1 MDRPL
6 RIVVTNDDGVDSP
19 GIHALARALHDAGHA
34 LTVVAPSR
42 DWSGA
47 GASIGPIHLD
57 ASIEVTEITWDHL
70 PGVPVYA
77 LDRPPATGVWA
88 ACLGAFGEVPDLI
101 ASGINPG
108 ANTGHLTLHSGTVGA
123 ALTGAAFGV
132 PGIALS
138 LEWSTESYQWAT
150 AARFAPAAAQWA
162 VSAGD
167 GMPAVLNINVPN
179 RPYGEVLGV
188 QEAHLARYG
197 EVWINNADRSD
208 GDLRLTFEGG
218 GREPD
223 PDSDVALIGEGY
235 VAVTPLLGIERA
247 ALTGAAAAV
256 ATTLTERP

>member
-1 MDRPL
+1 
-6 RIVVTNDDGVDSP
+6 
-19 GIHALARALHDAGHA
+19 
-34 LTVVAPSR
+34 
-42 DWSGA
+42 
-47 GASIGPIHLD
+47 
-57 ASIEVTEITWDHL
+57 
-70 PGVPVYA
+70 VYA

-108 ANTGHLTLHSGTVGA
+108 ANTGHLTLHSGTVGG

-138 LEWSTESYQWAT
+138 LEWSTEAYHWET
-150 AARFAPAAAQWA
+150 AARFAPAAARWA

-179 RPYGEVLGV
+179 RPYAEVLGV
-188 QEAHLARYG
+188 KEAHLARYG

-223 PDSDVALIGEGY
+223 PESDVALIGEGY

-247 ALTGAAAAV
+247 ALTGAAVAV
-256 ATTLTERP
+256 ATTLAERP

>member
-1 MDRPL
+1 MDRRL

-19 GIHALARALHDAGHA
+19 GIHALARALHDAGHD

-57 ASIEVTEITWDHL
+57 ASIEVTELEWDHL

-88 ACLGAFGEVPDLI
+88 ACLGAFGAVPDLI

-108 ANTGHLTLHSGTVGA
+108 ANTGHLTLHSGTVGG

-132 PGIALS
+132 AGIALS
-138 LEWSTESYQWAT
+138 LEWATGEYHWET

-162 VSAGD
+162 IDAGD
-167 GMPAVLNINVPN
+167 TMPAVLNINVPN
-179 RPYGEVLGV
+179 RPFEEVLGV
-188 QEAHLARYG
+188 REAHLARYG
-197 EVWINNADRSD
+197 EVWVNNADRSD
-208 GDLRLTFEGG
+208 GDLRLTFDGG

-223 PDSDVALIGEGY
+223 PEADVALIGEGY
-235 VAVTPLLGIERA
+235 VAVTPLVGIERA
-247 ALTGAAAAV
+247 PLTGAADRVAA
-256 ATTLTERP
+256 ALHDGP

>member
-19 GIHALARALHDAGHA
+19 GIHALARALHGAGHD
-34 LTVVAPSR
+34 LTVVAPTR

-57 ASIEVTEITWDHL
+57 ASIEVTELEWDHL

-108 ANTGHLTLHSGTVGA
+108 ANTGHLTLHSGTVGG

-138 LEWSTESYQWAT
+138 LEWATGEYHWET
-150 AARFAPAAAQWA
+150 AARFAPAAARWA
-162 VSAGD
+162 IDAG
-167 GMPAVLNINVPN
+167 GSMPAVLNVNVPN
-179 RPYGEVLGV
+179 RPFAEVLGV
-188 QEAHLARYG
+188 REAHLARYG
-197 EVWINNADRSD
+197 EVWVNNADRSD
-208 GDLRLTFEGG
+208 GDLRLTFDAG

-223 PDSDVALIGEGY
+223 PEADVALIGEGY

-256 ATTLTERP
+256 ATTMAQRP

>member
-19 GIHALARALHDAGHA
+19 GIHALARALHGAGHD
-34 LTVVAPSR
+34 LTVVAPTR

-57 ASIEVTEITWDHL
+57 ASIEVTELEWDHL

-108 ANTGHLTLHSGTVGA
+108 ANTGHLTLHSGTVGG

-138 LEWSTESYQWAT
+138 LEWATGEYHWDT
-150 AARFAPAAAQWA
+150 AARFAPAAARWA
-162 VSAGD
+162 IDAG
-167 GMPAVLNINVPN
+167 GSMPAVLNVNVPN
-179 RPYGEVLGV
+179 RPFAEVLGV
-188 QEAHLARYG
+188 REAHLARYG
-197 EVWINNADRSD
+197 EVWVNNADRSD
-208 GDLRLTFEGG
+208 GDLRLTFDAG

-223 PDSDVALIGEGY
+223 PEADVALIGEGY

-256 ATTLTERP
+256 ATTMAQRP

>member
-19 GIHALARALHDAGHA
+19 GIHSLARALHDEGHA
-34 LTVVAPSR
+34 ITVVAPSR

-57 ASIEVTEITWDHL
+57 AAIEVTEIEWPHL

-88 ACLGAFGEVPDLI
+88 ACLGAFGPVPDLI
-101 ASGINPG
+101 ASGVNPG
-108 ANTGHLTLHSGTVGA
+108 ANTGHLTLHSGTVGG

-138 LEWSTESYQWAT
+138 LEWSTGSYHWET
-150 AARFAPAAAQWA
+150 AARFAPDAARWA
-162 VSAGD
+162 IEAGD
-167 GMPAVLNINVPN
+167 DMPAVLNVNVPN
-179 RPYGEVLGV
+179 RPFPEVLGV
-188 QEAHLARYG
+188 REAHLARYG
-197 EVWINNADRSD
+197 EVWVNNADRSD
-208 GDLRLTFEGG
+208 GDLRLTFEDG

-223 PDSDVALIGEGY
+223 PDADVALIGAGY
-235 VAVTPLLGIERA
+235 VAVTPLLGIARA
-247 ALTGAAAAV
+247 DLTGAADRVAA
-256 ATTLTERP
+256 ALRRRP